1 MYSLNKTM
9 NKEDINIDI
18 SETVTDPEYL
28 SALWPLISTYLFIH
42 SDWINIML
50 FCSEKNKMLCL
61 ITTRTELDL
70 IPVKPYKKPDP
81 EMEIKFGD

>member
-9 NKEDINIDI
+9 NKDTKIDI
-18 SETVTDPEYL
+18 SKTVTDLERL
-28 SALWPLISTYLFIH
+28 DALWPLISTYLWVH

-50 FCSEKNKMLCL
+50 FCSEKYKMLCL
-61 ITTRTELDL
+61 ITTNTELDL